1 MISELETIH
10 CDLCGSGKYTR
21 SLQVT
26 DYRYGHSEIFDIVR
40 CDDCGL
46 IYLNPRPKA
55 GAILKQYEHDYT
67 PDSIV
72 DKRSQTSKISFRAK
86 LKKKLGRIWYWIG
99 GYYGV
104 SQIKIGGRFL
114 DIGCADGNILETV
127 RDAGADAY
135 GIEINPRYVDLC
147 RDKGLNVQC
156 GSVED
161 LRYPDNYFDIIWM
174 SQVVEHLRSP
184 KNCLQQL
191 RRILKQDG
199 KLYLFCPN
207 AESYLAKLFKKYWH
221 GWHIPFHFYA
231 FTANNIE
238 KLAAET
244 GFKITSLRTMTP
256 YHFFSVSL
264 KSVISGQRKAEP
276 MKRHVIVDSLLF
288 GAVISVILRTLD
300 FACHGRGD
308 CLKVVLEKDG

>member
-1 MISELETIH
+1 MMPELETIR
-10 CDLCGSGKYTR
+10 CDLCSSGNYAEL
-21 SLQVT
+21 LQAT
-26 DYRYGHSEIFDIVR
+26 DYRYGHSEIFNIVQ

-55 GAILKQYEHDYT
+55 GAILKQYEQDYT
-67 PDSIV
+67 PDATV
-72 DKRSQTSKISFRAK
+72 DKGAQTPKTSLRAK

-114 DIGCADGNILETV
+114 DIGCANGNILETV

-135 GIEINPRYVDLC
+135 GIEINPRYVYLC
-147 RDKGLNVQC
+147 KKKGLNVQC
-156 GSVED
+156 GSVVD
-161 LRYPDNYFDIIWM
+161 LRYPDDYFDIIWM
-174 SQVVEHLRSP
+174 SQVIEHLPSP
-184 KNCLQQL
+184 KNYLQQL
-191 RRILKQDG
+191 RKILRQDG

-207 AESYLAKLFKKYWH
+207 ADSYLAKLFGKYWH

-231 FTANNIE
+231 YTAKSIE
-238 KLAAET
+238 KLAVET

-256 YHFFSVSL
+256 YHFFGVSL
-264 KSVISGQRKAEP
+264 KSAISGQGKAKP
-276 MKRHVIVDSLLF
+276 MKRNVIVDSLLF
-288 GAVISVILRTLD
+288 GAVVSVFLRILD

-308 CLKVVLEKDG
+308 CLKIVLEKDG